1 MRISPIDLAALPR
14 PPRPPK
20 PASHQRRCAPH
31 NTPFEKAHRLLEQS
45 SLLLLVASD
54 LEVLAALDGL
64 HTNGLAFLWC
74 AAEKRRT
81 CVRTKT
87 SLSSIRDDL
96 SRSVSSTR
104 TNGTDGTDGTAPR
117 RRREIPKRTPRL
129 PLLHASLPLPARQTN
144 SRAPSSLSL
153 SLSDMI
159 QVVVVVVD
167 VVSHAVRLCVCFL
180 PDTPA

>member
-20 PASHQRRCAPH
+20 PARHQRRCAPH

-64 HTNGLAFLWC
+64 HTNGLAFLWG

-104 TNGTDGTDGTAPR
+104 TNGRDGASAKTTRDSQENPPPPASPR
-117 RRREIPKRTPRL
+117 VPSASRPPNQLARPK
-129 PLLHASLPLPARQTN
+129 
-144 SRAPSSLSL
+144 LSL

-159 QVVVVVVD
+159 HRRRRRRRCFAR
-167 VVSHAVRLCVCFL
+167 STFGVRLCVCFL

>member
-1 MRISPIDLAALPR
+1 MRISPIDVAALPR

-20 PASHQRRCAPH
+20 PARHQRRCAPH

-104 TNGTDGTDGTAPR
+104 TNGRDGRDGASAKTRDSQENPPPPASPR
-117 RRREIPKRTPRL
+117 VPSASRPPNQLARPK
-129 PLLHASLPLPARQTN
+129 
-144 SRAPSSLSL
+144 LSL

-159 QVVVVVVD
+159 KVVVVVV
-167 VVSHAVRLCVCFL
+167 VVFVSHAVRLCVCFL